1 VASPAAQRS
10 LLLVIG
16 LTAACLG
23 GCEYADDVGPAP
35 STAASRTGNGV
46 TPMPI
51 PLASVDPEL
60 MAEMDRNMATLE
72 RAMVEVPIGLAGAAG
87 GISARSDSGGG
98 LEFSTSVTGTATYRV
113 TAACIG
119 APGAKLSVSSASSNT
134 LLEFTTPCAELFSR
148 DVELRPGTVTVRLV
162 AVGDGY
168 LQAASGVMRINEA
181 AAFPSAQ
188 P

>member
-1 VASPAAQRS
+1 MAVRTAKRSVFLVAALLAA
-10 LLLVIG
+10 G
-16 LTAACLG
+16 LA

-35 STAASRTGNGV
+35 SAAGRTGSGV

-60 MAEMDRNMATLE
+60 MAEMDRNMATLDL
-72 RAMVEVPIGLAGAAG
+72 AMVEVPVGLAGAAG
-87 GISARSDSGGG
+87 GIGKGG
-98 LEFSTSVTGTATYRV
+98 LEFTTSVTETATYKV

-134 LLEFTTPCAELFSR
+134 RLEFTTPCAELFSR
-148 DVELRPGTVTVRLV
+148 DIELRPGPLTVRLV

-181 AAFPSAQ
+181 AAFPSPQ

>member
-1 VASPAAQRS
+1 MAPKRAV
-10 LLLVIG
+10 LLVAG
-16 LTAACLG
+16 LIAACLA

-35 STAASRTGNGV
+35 SAAASRTGKGV
-46 TPMPI
+46 TPTPI

-60 MAEMDRNMATLE
+60 MAEINRNMATLE
-72 RAMVEVPIGLAGAAG
+72 MAMVEVPFGLAGAAG
-87 GISARSDSGGG
+87 GISDGG
-98 LEFSTSVTGTATYRV
+98 LAFTTNVTGTATYKV

-119 APGAKLSVSSASSNT
+119 APGARLSVSSASSNT
-134 LLEFTTPCAELFSR
+134 LLEFTTPCGELFSR
-148 DVELRPGTVTVRLV
+148 DVELRPGTLIVRLV

-181 AAFPSAQ
+181 AAFPSSQ